1 MRGRDRNNLAP
12 GGILGGWRQD
22 QTVTVLRTFVHTTVQ
37 RLSTEDI
44 IMAKSAAKS
53 LAVRNKARLQQTHLI
68 TLGIHI
74 VFLVFAF
81 FIRRS
86 LSLYRYVLLSV
97 PGLLIEAYLH
107 VLATPTYGADGNIRS
122 AGSDLSEKGL
132 TEFMWD
138 IVYWTW
144 INLIAVVI
152 LGNWAWWLYL
162 VVPAYAIYAAVST
175 ASGVKGMLSGMGGAR
190 GDGAEAQSKRQA
202 KMEKRGG
209 QKATYR

>member
-1 MRGRDRNNLAP
+1 
-12 GGILGGWRQD
+12 
-22 QTVTVLRTFVHTTVQ
+22 
-37 RLSTEDI
+37 
-44 IMAKSAAKS
+44 MAKGAAKS

-68 TLGIHI
+68 TLGIHVAFI
-74 VFLVFAF
+74 IFAF

-86 LSLYRYVLLSV
+86 LSIYRYVLLSL

-107 VLATPTYGADGNIRS
+107 VLATPTYGPDGNIRS

-152 LGNWAWWLYL
+152 LGNWAWWFYL
-162 VVPAYAIYAAVST
+162 VVPGYAVYAAVST
-175 ASGVKGMLSGMGGAR
+175 AAGVKGMLSGMGGA
-190 GDGAEAQSKRQA
+190 GAEGAETQSKRQA

-209 QKATYR
+209 QKVAYR